1 MSTQTTPKTDVA
13 LKNTNKIIQQEI
25 KITQAIIKNQRKIY
39 KKLTRLCDEVFH
51 ELNYLEAI
59 EDKLKKS

>member
-1 MSTQTTPKTDVA
+1 MNA
-13 LKNTNKIIQQEI
+13 LKNTNEIIRQEI
-25 KITQAIIKNQRKIY
+25 KITQARIKHQRETY
-39 KKLTRLCDEVFH
+39 KALTSICNKVFH